1 MAINY
6 KAGFK
11 RVGDGMEGSLHFLCE
26 EIILISV
33 FRLIIHWIF
42 GI

>member
-1 MAINY
+1 MKINY
-6 KAGFK
+6 RSGLS
-11 RVGDGMEGSLHFLCE
+11 RVGEGMEGSLHFICE

-33 FRLIIHWIF
+33 FRLILHWIF